1 MIISSMRLL
10 IIIAVTL
17 PMILA
22 GGLASAEVFMYTDA
36 KGNILLTD
44 TPRDDMKLASISNKR
59 RIYKPSEFD
68 KKKIQAIK
76 KTKKFRVFTRYSKEI
91 KAACKKYNLDPKLI
105 RALIQVE
112 SNFNPKA
119 KSKAGAVGLMQLM
132 PSTAKQLGVKD
143 RLNPAD
149 NIEGGVRYLRYL
161 IERFD
166 GNITYAIAAYNC
178 GPLNVEKYG
187 KIPPFKETRRYVKK
201 IYSIYK
207 GRKSMTLKE
216 HGGTIVTRTKMADG
230 SLVYKNNTKG
240 R

>member
-1 MIISSMRLL
+1 MILFMMKLFMV
-10 IIIAVTL
+10 IALTL

-44 TPRDDMKLASISNKR
+44 SPRDDMKLASISSKR

-68 KKKIQAIK
+68 KKKLKSIK
-76 KTKKFRVFTRYSKEI
+76 KSSKFRVFNRYSKEI
-91 KAACKKYNLDPKLI
+91 KKACKKYNLDPKLI

-132 PSTAKQLGVKD
+132 PTTAKQLGVKD
-143 RLNPAD
+143 RLDPAD

-166 GNITYAIAAYNC
+166 GNITHAIASYNC

-187 KIPPFKETRRYVKK
+187 KVPPFKETQRYVKK

-216 HGGTIVTRTKMADG
+216 HGGKIISRTKMSDG
-230 SLVYKNNTKG
+230 SLVYKNNIKG